1 MSKDTKDKG
10 FIRKK
15 DVCRELIDYIR
26 SGASLIYIVTNDE
39 RFTLQ
44 DIRRSVASL
53 NLNKN
58 AEENRTYGLYEWSC
72 TQGTKKG
79 DLKET
84 ENKDEHFVNMLNGNL
99 EGKTYVF
106 PDKVEDEATRDALRA
121 LDFFAAY
128 VPNSKA
134 HDFDCHVAVLK
145 DLHPSLKDM
154 RVVRKIKDIVVLNDD
169 DANMVRKSLIILSP
183 IQALPIELRNLATVI
198 EWKLPARDEIMNYLS
213 HYSINRIVKDD
224 VKPSDKSDKPWRV
237 EYTESEVETILTSL
251 TGLSFP
257 EIENVVTVSQI
268 KYKEIRPE
276 YLLESKKQM
285 ILKNGLLEYFQ
296 SDIDMEDVGG
306 MDEIKNWLELRR
318 TAFGA
323 DAKEFGIDTP
333 RGLMMVGP
341 PGCGKSYTAKA
352 TAKQLGVPLI
362 RFDVG
367 KVFSQ
372 TVGSSEANVR
382 EVIHLI
388 EAVAPCVVF
397 IDEIEKGLAGVA
409 SSNSSDA
416 GTTARVVGTLLSW
429 LNDKTSPVFVVATA
443 NNIRQLPPEL
453 SRKGRF
459 DDIFF
464 VSLPEAS
471 ERKETFAIH
480 LRKHKFKGESYN
492 PADFDLDAFVKAT
505 DKWSN
510 SECEQAI
517 KTALIFAWNE
527 GKKKHQSQ
535 KLENKHVIQAIKEGI
550 PLSKTSEKEIAD
562 LYEWVGWDEDKK
574 DGIRARY
581 ASKARKEV
589 ASKTK
594 DSKLVFVDGNKA
606 Q

>member
-1 MSKDTKDKG
+1 MSSKEVKDKG

-15 DVCRELIDYIR
+15 DVCRELVDYVR
-26 SGASLIYIVTNDE
+26 SGASLLYIVTNDE
-39 RFTLQ
+39 RFTMQ
-44 DIRRSVASL
+44 DIRRCIASL
-53 NLNKN
+53 NLNKDKQ
-58 AEENRTYGLYEWSC
+58 ENRTYGLYEWSC

-79 DLKET
+79 DLKEN
-84 ENKDEHFVNMLNGNL
+84 ENKEEHFVNLINGNI
-99 EGKTYVF
+99 ETQAYVF
-106 PDKVEDEATRDALRA
+106 PEKVEDEGTRDALRA
-121 LDFFAAY
+121 LDFFSTN
-128 VPNSKA
+128 VPNNKN
-134 HDFDCHVAVLK
+134 HDYDCHVVI
-145 DLHPSLKDM
+145 LKDM
-154 RVVRKIKDIVVLNDD
+154 HPQMKDVRVVRKIKDIVVQNDD
-169 DANMVRKSLIILSP
+169 DANLVRKSLVIVSP
-183 IQALPIELRNLATVI
+183 IQAIPLELRNLATVI
-198 EWKLPARDEIMNYLS
+198 EWKLPTREEIMSYLS
-213 HYSINRIVKDD
+213 HFSINRIVET
-224 VKPSDKSDKPWRV
+224 PTDKSDKPWRV
-237 EYTESEVETILTSL
+237 EYTAEEVDAILTSL

-276 YLLESKKQM
+276 FLLESKKQM
-285 ILKNGLLEYFQ
+285 ILKNGLLEYYQ
-296 SDIDMEDVGG
+296 SDIKMDEVGG
-306 MDEIKNWLELRR
+306 MDELKNWLKLRS
-318 TAFGA
+318 TVFGA
-323 DAKEFGIDTP
+323 DAKAFGIETP
-333 RGLMMVGP
+333 KGLMMVGP

-352 TAKQLGVPLI
+352 TANLLGIPLV

-443 NNIRQLPPEL
+443 NNIKQLPPEL

-471 ERKETFAIH
+471 ERKETFSIH
-480 LRKHKFKGESYN
+480 LKRRG
-492 PADFDLDAFVKAT
+492 FDPTEFDVDAFAKGT

-510 SECEQAI
+510 SECEEAI

-527 GKKKHQSQ
+527 GHNRKLQDKHI
-535 KLENKHVIQAIKEGI
+535 LQAIKEGI
-550 PLSKTSEKEIAD
+550 PLSKTSEDEIKH
-562 LYEWVGWDEDKK
+562 LYEWVGWDDDKK

-581 ASKARKEV
+581 ASKARKEL

-594 DSKLVFVDGNKA
+594 DSKLIFVEGDNKK
-606 Q
+606 